1 MPYKHI
7 QNYFSFSYKKKKNIY
22 IYIFFFLSFFI
33 GRKGKGEA
41 GSNNSGLGNSCH
53 WASLEVPQ
61 KKLFY
66 LFLSLIWET
75 CVNNKQCTLFIHII
89 NFTFCKWT
97 LNGGLH
103 TICNFG
109 ATSQQQPQRTR
120 TDLWSRSQIHK
131 RDQWRQPQ
139 VSL

>member
-7 QNYFSFSYKKKKNIY
+7 QNYFSFSYQKKKKKN
-22 IYIFFFLSFFI
+22 FLSFFR
-33 GRKGKGEA
+33 GRKGKWEA
-41 GSNNSGLGNSCH
+41 GSNNSGLGNRCH
-53 WASLEVPQ
+53 WATGLEVPQ

-120 TDLWSRSQIHK
+120 TDLRSRSQIHK
-131 RDQWRQPQ
+131 LDQWRQPQ